1 MSQNIKCILVY
12 GIEEN
17 IITKIKQR
25 YGKVIKLTNNM
36 ANIKIKDIIEG
47 NDILLGEQEVP
58 DEQMVVFNGFSEGEL
73 KGAIKYIRS
82 FVNGGVLAVTTPT
95 SSNWSFK
102 YLLEHLIEERE
113 WFKMQQKGRE

>member
-12 GIEEN
+12 GIEES

-25 YGKVIKLTNNM
+25 YGKVIKLTNDM
-36 ANIKIKDIIEG
+36 GNIKIKDIIEG
-47 NDILLGEQEVP
+47 NDMSLEKQQIP
-58 DEQMVVFNGFSEGEL
+58 DEQMIIFNGFSEGEL
-73 KGAIKYIRS
+73 KGAIKYIRG

-113 WFKMQQKGRE
+113 WFKTQQKGRE